1 MKEFK
6 GAIFDLDGTIIDSMD
21 VWETIDIK
29 FLEKRN
35 ITMPNDYI
43 EKINSMSFEE
53 VAKYTIERFNLNE
66 SVDSLIKEW
75 NDMAIYEYSN
85 NIKLKPN
92 VKEYLVKL
100 KKHDIKIGL
109 ATSSPKELYEPVLK
123 NNKVYDYFDH
133 LSVTEQYTQE
143 YLKNGSG
150 AESMEEW
157 LFTRE
162 LQALIQETVNR
173 MSPQRQLVYRMSRE
187 KGLSNEEI
195 ALRLN
200 ISKRTVENHLTAA
213 LGILRKVIYVWILLT
228 IS

>member
-29 FLEKRN
+29 FFEKRN

-75 NDMAIYEYSN
+75 NDMAIYVYSN

-123 NNKVYDYFDH
+123 NNKVYDYFDTFT
-133 LSVTEQYTQE
+133 SVDDVKRDKNYPDIYLYTAKKLGLYPNE
-143 YLKNGSG
+143 CIIFEDILIAINTAK
-150 AESMEEW
+150 ESNFKAIGVYDKSSYND
-157 LFTRE
+157 LDKIKVKSDKFIYDFKE
-162 LQALIQETVNR
+162 LL
-173 MSPQRQLVYRMSRE
+173 
-187 KGLSNEEI
+187 
-195 ALRLN
+195 
-200 ISKRTVENHLTAA
+200 
-213 LGILRKVIYVWILLT
+213 
-228 IS
+228 

>member
-109 ATSSPKELYEPVLK
+109 ATSSPKELYELAVRAFEEDVRYCPHGRPIAIRL
-123 NNKVYDYFDH
+123 
-133 LSVTEQYTQE
+133 TQ
-143 YLKNGSG
+143 K
-150 AESMEEW
+150 
-157 LFTRE
+157 E
-162 LQALIQETVNR
+162 LEKQFGRIQ
-173 MSPQRQLVYRMSRE
+173 
-187 KGLSNEEI
+187 
-195 ALRLN
+195 
-200 ISKRTVENHLTAA
+200 
-213 LGILRKVIYVWILLT
+213 
-228 IS
+228 

>member
-123 NNKVYDYFDH
+123 NNKVYDYFDTFT
-133 LSVTEQYTQE
+133 SVDDVKRDKNYPDIYLYTAKKLGLYPNE
-143 YLKNGSG
+143 CIIF
-150 AESMEEW
+150 EDI
-157 LFTRE
+157 
-162 LQALIQETVNR
+162 LIAIN
-173 MSPQRQLVYRMSRE
+173 MA
-187 KGLSNEEI
+187 K
-195 ALRLN
+195 
-200 ISKRTVENHLTAA
+200 
-213 LGILRKVIYVWILLT
+213 
-228 IS
+228 